1 MTTPDELFQKMTH
14 AKYFTTLDLSKGF
27 WQVSMNEEDIKKT
40 AFVTPDGLYEFL
52 KMPFGLVNSSATL
65 VKGLRDLFGDANNV
79 SFYVDDIIVYND
91 TFEEHMKT
99 LEKVLCIIKK
109 ANIKLRPTKCH
120 FIKEEIEF
128 IGHKILGGYLIP
140 NTDNDEKI
148 RNAPRPK
155 TKKEVQAF
163 LGLSGFYRK
172 YIPNYATLATPLTN
186 LIRKGKPNK
195 VNWTSTE
202 EESFNS
208 LKNALSSKP
217 VLKIP
222 DFNKR
227 FILRTD
233 ASNTLVSVVNFY
245 RNIMEFCYL

>member
-27 WQVSMNEEDIKKT
+27 WQVSMNEEDIKKK
-40 AFVTPDGLYEFL
+40 AIVTPDGHYEFL
-52 KMPFGLVNSSATL
+52 KMPFGLVIFSATL
-65 VKGLRDLFGDANNV
+65 VKGLMDIFGDVNNL
-79 SFYVDDIIVYND
+79 SFYVDGIIVYND

-109 ANIKLRPTKCH
+109 VNIKLRPTKCH
-120 FIKEEIEF
+120 FVKEEIEF
-128 IGHKILGGYLIP
+128 IGHKIRGGYLIP

-172 YIPNYATLATPLTN
+172 YVPNYATLATL
-186 LIRKGKPNK
+186 LI
-195 VNWTSTE
+195 T
-202 EESFNS
+202 
-208 LKNALSSKP
+208 
-217 VLKIP
+217 
-222 DFNKR
+222 
-227 FILRTD
+227 
-233 ASNTLVSVVNFY
+233 
-245 RNIMEFCYL
+245 

>member
-1 MTTPDELFQKMTH
+1 ML
-14 AKYFTTLDLSKGF
+14 
-27 WQVSMNEEDIKKT
+27 
-40 AFVTPDGLYEFL
+40 
-52 KMPFGLVNSSATL
+52 
-65 VKGLRDLFGDANNV
+65 
-79 SFYVDDIIVYND
+79 IVYND

-128 IGHKILGGYLIP
+128 IGHKIRGRYLIP

-155 TKKEVQAF
+155 TKKEVQSF
-163 LGLSGFYRK
+163 LGLSRFYRK
-172 YIPNYATLATPLTN
+172 YVPNYATLASPLTN
-186 LIRKGKPNK
+186 LTRKGKPNK
-195 VNWTSTE
+195 VNWTLTE

-217 VLKIP
+217 ALKIP

-233 ASNTLVSVVNFY
+233 ASNTGLGCVPT
-245 RNIMEFCYL
+245 LTGT